1 MSPANQGRF
10 EAARMLASTRRFMW
24 LLAAPLLA
32 LLAVLM
38 VTQFR
43 QQHAAVQQGLERRSE
58 AHARELSELVQPA
71 VNHVRDLRRLMEQ
84 LWAQPPDHGPALRQ
98 ALQARQHEG
107 RPDGWTLDAADAATR
122 ERLGQLLWY
131 QPDGSAPD
139 AQLLKLAQS
148 FVEQARVVH
157 ARSPGF
163 VASWLLPADAAM
175 SVAYP
180 WFPSATA
187 IGSMGETTL
196 YGLAPYRRSGSQER
210 REWALKHPDVASFW
224 SPPYFDDASA
234 LMTVSHLAPV
244 VVGGEFRGEILL
256 DFRLSALQALVE
268 RWSGEQ
274 APEQGRFWIVD
285 GEGRILADSARALSK
300 QERKPGGSGVR
311 VALSSRLP
319 DGLGQA
325 ALDLAAARPGR
336 LSEALGG
343 ANGSDAEWALLVSP
357 APGTPWQV
365 VQALP
370 QAALH
375 RAVLP
380 ALLPY
385 LALALALLLMF
396 VAGQWLLARRFVS
409 PAREVLLYLRRIA
422 GDVSTPA
429 PELSPTWMPWITSIR
444 NTFEASRAASE
455 REALAQALRS
465 SVVDNALAA
474 IITADEDG
482 RVLDWNPAA
491 VSMFGFSRDAAIG
504 ALLSE
509 LIVPVSARQASFG
522 GLARMAGKRL
532 EMQALR
538 ADGSEFPVEMVISPT
553 ELQGHTHYSAFI
565 ADLSARRQA
574 EQQIAQQRQALRQS
588 EKLGTMGSLLASV
601 AHELNNPLAI
611 VLGRASLLE
620 EKLQGQA
627 THADAQ
633 RIREAAERCGR
644 IVRTFLNMARSRPET
659 RQAVPLNDLVRAAVE
674 LLAYSLRA
682 DGVTVALRLD
692 PDLPEVPA
700 DPDRLGQLVMNLIV
714 NAQQALGMQ
723 AGERRL
729 QISSGVN
736 ETQGDSLW
744 LRVADNGPGVAEA
757 VREQIFTPFFTTKRE
772 DVGTGLGLAVSR
784 GVAREHGGDLVLE
797 TESPLGGASFLLT
810 LPLSGSSS
818 AAAQAPAPIPDAGRQ
833 RRVLVVDDEPELAE
847 LMRDALELAGF
858 EVAIAESGAVAL
870 QMLDE
875 LRVDAIVSD
884 LRMPDVDG
892 AQLWRQVSLHW
903 PDLATRMLFVTG
915 DTLGPGA
922 SEFLREAGCAALE
935 KPFAPAELVAR
946 VLALTEA

>member
-1 MSPANQGRF
+1 MSPTTQGGH

-32 LLAVLM
+32 LLALLM
-38 VTQFR
+38 VTQYR
-43 QQHAAVQQGLERRSE
+43 QQHDAVVQSLERRGE

-84 LWAQPPDHGPALRQ
+84 LWARPPDHGPGLRQ

-107 RPDGWTLDAADAATR
+107 RPDGWTLDGADAATR

-139 AQLLKLAQS
+139 AQLLRLAQS
-148 FVEQARVVH
+148 FVAQARVVH

-187 IGSMGETTL
+187 ISSMGETAL

-210 REWALKHPDVASFW
+210 REWALKHPDIASFW
-224 SPPYFDDASA
+224 TPPYVDDASA
-234 LMTVSHLAPV
+234 LLTVSHLAPV
-244 VVGGEFRGEILL
+244 MVDGEFRGEILL

-274 APEQGRFWIVD
+274 AQARFWIVD
-285 GEGRILADSARALSK
+285 GQGRILADSAQALSK
-300 QERKPGGSGVR
+300 NERKPGGSGIR
-311 VALSSRLP
+311 VMLVSRLP
-319 DGLGQA
+319 GGLDQA
-325 ALDLAAARPGR
+325 ALDRAAARPGR
-336 LSEALGG
+336 LGG
-343 ANGSDAEWALLVSP
+343 ALDADGHWALLLSP
-357 APGTPWQV
+357 APGTPWQL
-365 VQALP
+365 VQAVPL
-370 QAALH
+370 AALQE
-375 RAVLP
+375 AVYP

-396 VAGQWLLARRFVS
+396 VAAQWLLARRFVS

-422 GDVSTPA
+422 GDVNTDA
-429 PELSPTWMPWITSIR
+429 PQLSPTWMPWVQSIR
-444 NTFEASRAASE
+444 ATFEAR
-455 REALAQALRS
+455 LR
-465 SVVDNALAA
+465 
-474 IITADEDG
+474 
-482 RVLDWNPAA
+482 
-491 VSMFGFSRDAAIG
+491 
-504 ALLSE
+504 
-509 LIVPVSARQASFG
+509 
-522 GLARMAGKRL
+522 
-532 EMQALR
+532 
-538 ADGSEFPVEMVISPT
+538 
-553 ELQGHTHYSAFI
+553 
-565 ADLSARRQA
+565 A
-574 EQQIAQQRQALRQS
+574 EQQLAQQREALRQS

-692 PDLPEVPA
+692 PDLPDVPA

-714 NAQQALGMQ
+714 NAQQALGMRP
-723 AGERRL
+723 GDRRL
-729 QISSGVN
+729 QISSGID
-736 ETQGDSLW
+736 GGGKGLW

-757 VREQIFTPFFTTKRE
+757 LRESIFTPFFTTKRE

-797 TESPLGGASFLLT
+797 TERPLGGASFLLT
-810 LPLSGSSS
+810 LPLSGGGST
-818 AAAQAPAPIPDAGRQ
+818 AAAQAPVPIPDAGRQ
-833 RRVLVVDDEPELAE
+833 RRVLVVDDEPDLAE

-870 QMLDE
+870 RMLEE

-892 AQLWRQVSLHW
+892 AALWRRVRAQW
-903 PDLATRMLFVTG
+903 PELATRMLFVTG

-922 SEFLREAGCAALE
+922 AEFLREAGCAALE
-935 KPFAPAELVAR
+935 KPFAPADLVTR
-946 VLALTEA
+946 VLDLTGA